1 MWVEEA
7 VRMFRVALEQKIT
20 FGGLLTIA
28 TVLVTIGITWG
39 IVTTQAEQTS
49 REVAAVK
56 SDVEDLQATQ
66 YDNNS
71 RMVRMETL
79 LTQILNEVKR

>member
-1 MWVEEA
+1 
-7 VRMFRVALEQKIT
+7 MFKVALEQKIT

-49 REVAAVK
+49 REVAGVK
-56 SDVEDLQATQ
+56 SDVEDLKGFR
-66 YDNNS
+66 YDDNT
-71 RMVRMETL
+71 RMVRVETL
-79 LTQILNEVKR
+79 LNEILNEVRAN